1 MFLVHVVAGQNRRK
15 NLPEYLRLFRV
26 ALQIN
31 PWQFFKSKQQTKHLR
46 FNLKNQGALAKRV
59 IEPGFWLREKIDFC
73 LVIIQA
79 RLLIDSL
86 LISWPMIT
94 LDDIPRESL
103 TFKFI
108 HASGPGGQHV
118 NKASTAVE
126 LSIDLNSLG
135 QPSGLINRLKLK
147 NPSRVNKRGYLVLQV
162 DNFRSQHR
170 NRKQALEQFLEIL
183 NDAAKVPKRRIA
195 TSPTRSSKKKR
206 LVKKKQ
212 RSVTKSNRKA
222 PSFD

>member
-1 MFLVHVVAGQNRRK
+1 
-15 NLPEYLRLFRV
+15 
-26 ALQIN
+26 
-31 PWQFFKSKQQTKHLR
+31 
-46 FNLKNQGALAKRV
+46 
-59 IEPGFWLREKIDFC
+59 
-73 LVIIQA
+73 
-79 RLLIDSL
+79 
-86 LISWPMIT
+86 MIT

-147 NPSRVNKRGYLVLQV
+147 NPGRVNKRGYLVLQV

-170 NRKQALEQFLEIL
+170 NRKQALELFLKIINE
-183 NDAAKVPKRRIA
+183 AAKVPKRRIA
-195 TSPTRSSKKKR
+195 TSPTKSSKKKR

>member
-1 MFLVHVVAGQNRRK
+1 
-15 NLPEYLRLFRV
+15 
-26 ALQIN
+26 
-31 PWQFFKSKQQTKHLR
+31 
-46 FNLKNQGALAKRV
+46 
-59 IEPGFWLREKIDFC
+59 
-73 LVIIQA
+73 
-79 RLLIDSL
+79 
-86 LISWPMIT
+86 MIT

-170 NRKQALEQFLEIL
+170 NRNQALELLLKLL
-183 NDAAKVPKRRIA
+183 NDAQAHAIGEKKTPRCKKAERQYQD
-195 TSPTRSSKKKR
+195 PT
-206 LVKKKQ
+206 Q
-212 RSVTKSNRKA
+212 TT
-222 PSFD
+222 

>member
-1 MFLVHVVAGQNRRK
+1 MCLVHVVAGQNRRE
-15 NLPEYLRLFRV
+15 NLSEYLRLLRV
-26 ALQIN
+26 TSQIG
-31 PWQFFKSKQQTKHLR
+31 PRQFFRGKQKTKHLR
-46 FNLKNQGALAKRV
+46 FNLENQCALAKRV

-79 RLLIDSL
+79 VLPTDSFV
-86 LISWPMIT
+86 ISYPMIT

-126 LSIDLNSLG
+126 LSIDLNNLG

-147 NPSRVNKRGYLVLQV
+147 NPRRVNKRGYLVLQV

-170 NRKQALEQFLEIL
+170 NRKQALELFLRLI
-183 NDAAKVPKRRIA
+183 NDAAKIPKKRIA
-195 TSPTRSSKKKR
+195 TKPTRSAKKR
-206 LVKKKQ
+206 RLEAKKQ
-212 RSVTKSNRKA
+212 RGSIKTHRK
-222 PSFD
+222 PPKLD

>member
-1 MFLVHVVAGQNRRK
+1 MSER
-15 NLPEYLRLFRV
+15 
-26 ALQIN
+26 
-31 PWQFFKSKQQTKHLR
+31 
-46 FNLKNQGALAKRV
+46 
-59 IEPGFWLREKIDFC
+59 IDFY
-73 LVIIQA
+73 LVIIQSG
-79 RLLIDSL
+79 LPKDSVL
-86 LISWPMIT
+86 VNVPMIT

-126 LSIDLNSLG
+126 LSVAIHSLG
-135 QPSGLINRLKLK
+135 QPSTLINRLKLN
-147 NPSRVNKRGYLVLQV
+147 NPGRVNKRGYLVIQV
-162 DNFRSQHR
+162 DSFRSQHR
-170 NRKQALEQFLEIL
+170 NRKQALELFLKIL

-206 LVKKKQ
+206 LVRKKQ

>member
-1 MFLVHVVAGQNRRK
+1 MVAGQDRRA
-15 NLPEYLRLFRV
+15 NLSEYLRLFRV
-26 ALQIN
+26 TLQID
-31 PWQFFKSKQQTKHLR
+31 PRQFFRGKQQTKHLR
-46 FNLKNQGALAKRV
+46 FNLENQGVLAKRV
-59 IEPGFWLREKIDFC
+59 VEPRFWLRKKIDFY
-73 LVIIQA
+73 LIIIQA
-79 RLLIDSL
+79 GLLIDSL
-86 LISWPMIT
+86 LFNWPMIT

-126 LSIDLNSLG
+126 LSIDLNILG

-170 NRKQALEQFLEIL
+170 NRKQALEQFLKIL

-195 TSPTRSSKKKR
+195 TSPTRSAKNKR

-212 RSVTKSNRKA
+212 RSVTKSNRKT

>member
-1 MFLVHVVAGQNRRK
+1 
-15 NLPEYLRLFRV
+15 
-26 ALQIN
+26 
-31 PWQFFKSKQQTKHLR
+31 
-46 FNLKNQGALAKRV
+46 
-59 IEPGFWLREKIDFC
+59 
-73 LVIIQA
+73 
-79 RLLIDSL
+79 
-86 LISWPMIT
+86 MIT

-170 NRKQALEQFLEIL
+170 NRNQALELLLRLL
-183 NDAAKVPKRRIA
+183 NDAARFQKREFPP
-195 TSPTRSSKKKR
+195 SPRDRRKKD
-206 LVKKKQ
+206 
-212 RSVTKSNRKA
+212 A
-222 PSFD
+222 

>member
-1 MFLVHVVAGQNRRK
+1 MVAGQNRGK
-15 NLPEYLRLFRV
+15 NFSEYLRLFRV
-26 ALQIN
+26 TLQID
-31 PWQFFKSKQQTKHLR
+31 PRQLFRGKQQTKHLR
-46 FNLKNQGALAKRV
+46 FNLENQCALAKRV
-59 IEPGFWLREKIDFC
+59 IEPRFWLREKIDFC

-79 RLLIDSL
+79 VLPTDSFV
-86 LISWPMIT
+86 ISYPMIT

-170 NRKQALEQFLEIL
+170 NRKQALELFLKLI
-183 NDAAKVPKRRIA
+183 NDAAKIPKKRIA
-195 TSPTRSSKKKR
+195 TKPTRSAKKR
-206 LVKKKQ
+206 RLDAKKQ
-212 RSVTKSNRKA
+212 RGSIKTQRK
-222 PSFD
+222 PPKLD

>member
-1 MFLVHVVAGQNRRK
+1 M
-15 NLPEYLRLFRV
+15 
-26 ALQIN
+26 
-31 PWQFFKSKQQTKHLR
+31 T
-46 FNLKNQGALAKRV
+46 
-59 IEPGFWLREKIDFC
+59 EKIGFY
-73 LVIIQA
+73 LVVIQSA
-79 RLLIDSL
+79 LPKDSL
-86 LISWPMIT
+86 LVNVPMIT

-126 LSIDLNSLG
+126 LSVAIHSLG
-135 QPSGLINRLKLK
+135 QPSTLINRLKLN
-147 NPSRVNKRGYLVLQV
+147 NPGRVNKRGYLVIQI
-162 DNFRSQHR
+162 DSFRSQHR
-170 NRKQALEQFLEIL
+170 NRKRALELFLKIL

-206 LVKKKQ
+206 LVRKKQ
-212 RSVTKSNRKA
+212 RSVTKSNRKV